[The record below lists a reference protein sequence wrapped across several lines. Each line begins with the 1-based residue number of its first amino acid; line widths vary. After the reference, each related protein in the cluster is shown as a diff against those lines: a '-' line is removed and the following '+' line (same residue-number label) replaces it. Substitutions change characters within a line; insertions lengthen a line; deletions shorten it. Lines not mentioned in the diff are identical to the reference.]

1 MIYNLETYKPALG
14 ESFLFDTNI
23 WIYLY
28 SPVSNCHYALSDAY
42 NRFMWK
48 CLAQECNIYITS
60 LILSEFYNTLLRR
73 EFKNQH
79 CKNYKESFRATQE
92 ITEEAMNI
100 IENSI
105 MCKVHKLD
113 DSFVDIDLNDIKPE
127 YDFNDYYL
135 VKLCQ
140 KNNIKIVTN
149 DSDFKQFEDLVDI
162 IMLDSDYVKKVQKK
176 VKRMKIGGLDCE

>member
-1 MIYNLETYKPALG
+1 MIYDLESYNPTLG

-28 SPVSNCHYALSDAY
+28 SPVTSCHYALSDAFSK
-42 NRFMWK
+42 FMWK
-48 CLAQECNIYITS
+48 CLNQDCTIYITS
-60 LILSEFYNTLLRR
+60 LILSEFYNTLLRI
-73 EFKNQH
+73 EYKNQN
-79 CKNYKESFRATQE
+79 CKSYKGSFRAAQE
-92 ITEEAMNI
+92 ITEEAMSI

-113 DSFVDIDLNDIKPE
+113 DSFVDINLNDIKPE

-140 KNNIKIVTN
+140 RNNIKIVTN
-149 DSDFKQFEDLVDI
+149 DSDFKQFGDVLDI
-162 IMLDSDYVKKVQKK
+162 IMLDGNYVKKAQKK
-176 VKRMKIGGLDCE
+176 VKKMKLEV